1 MSGRTLTRITTTSTS
16 TLSFS
21 HRRRRAQRRRTT
33 TTTRATNAFVN
44 EDGERVTYELALSD
58 VNRGKKIGSG
68 SFGAVY
74 EGRLKGKPV
83 VLKER
88 KNNAAGV
95 RFFESEATINRKLKG
110 CESVAAFLGVAGAN
124 AYLVWKDEGRATLED
139 AFGGGR
145 FASAM
150 GCATDEQAA
159 RKVAKGMLSAVKGL
173 HDRGVI
179 HRDVKPNN
187 LLIVGSGGL
196 GGLFG
201 GFGGGANGKLK
212 LIDLGGAAD
221 LRNGTNYDE
230 SETVFDP
237 IYGPPERYISG
248 KFGGLFG
255 GMAFAKEKPDLF
267 DAFSCGII
275 ILQVSCPSM
284 RKKGG
289 MNGVRRELKTWAYDC
304 EAWRASLP
312 ERRQSD
318 FAILDANNQA
328 GWKLVCGLVAPKGK
342 RITVSKALGSPFCR

>member
-1 MSGRTLTRITTTSTS
+1 MHGATLTRITT
-16 TLSFS
+16 LAP
-21 HRRRRAQRRRTT
+21 RRVERRATTT

-95 RFFESEATINRKLKG
+95 RFFESEAAINRKLKG

-124 AYLVWKDEGRATLED
+124 AFLVWKDEGRATLED
-139 AFGGGR
+139 AFGGG

-187 LLIVGSGGL
+187 LLIVGSGGS

-201 GFGGGANGKLK
+201 GFGGGGNGKLK

-221 LRNGTNYDE
+221 LRSGTNYDE

-267 DAFSCGII
+267 DAFSCGMV